1 MNIKVLN
8 FDGKPKVQTL
18 ELSNNLIGVKVNNR
32 LLKYVID
39 WQLNRSKK
47 RIAKTKQRNEITGS
61 TRKSMLKKELVEPDI
76 QVERHQYLLAVVLR
90 MDQKEIIIKLKV

>member
-8 FDGKPKVQTL
+8 ISGESKSQTVK
-18 ELSNNLIGVKVNNR
+18 LSESLVGLKVNNR

-47 RIAKTKQRNEITGS
+47 RIAKTKQRNEVIWF
-61 TRKSMLKKELVEPDI
+61 
-76 QVERHQYLLAVVLR
+76 Y
-90 MDQKEIIIKLKV
+90 